1 MAAYNPQYRC
11 AVVQS
16 AYLGSVRYYA
26 ALMRARSVVVD
37 DAMTGIPA
45 LWAHNHCRLSG
56 ANGVQQLVIPVDRA
70 DYNSRTPMRD
80 IVVSNHGDW
89 RHLHWGAMFSAYGKS
104 PFFEYVADDLHR
116 IYEHHS
122 HWLCEFNMAIHNIVA
137 DYMQLG
143 QLGCATIV
151 KEPVGESAAMPKALV
166 EAAHGSDT
174 TEPLVYH
181 QLWSERNG
189 FMPHLSIF
197 DLLFNQGNA
206 APVVL
211 LSL

>member
-1 MAAYNPQYRC
+1 MLTAPPLYAPSVDFYARLVLYSRWMPLTDVAFNGLKTINRC
-11 AVVQS
+11 TIA
-16 AYLGSVRYYA
+16 
-26 ALMRARSVVVD
+26 
-37 DAMTGIPA
+37 TP
-45 LWAHNHCRLSG
+45 
-56 ANGVQQLVIPVDRA
+56 NGVQTLTIPIEKPEKGRHTLIA
-70 DYNSRTPMRD
+70 DLRISD
-80 IVVSNHGDW
+80 HGRW
-89 RHLHWGAMFSAYGKS
+89 EHMHWGALFSAYGKS